1 MLVYQRV
8 YQLFYVI
15 VNSMT
20 LLIIIEF
27 ITIIISIVII
37 VITSIT
43 MIIIVII
50 YIYIYI
56 YKISM
61 NLLYHY
67 FWWLYIIKIYYCYPV
82 SNWNNSSKLDPVGVS
97 AGLEGESTWP
107 PEKVTTC
114 MYIIYI
120 YMYQKWI
127 MMG

>member
-50 YIYIYI
+50 YIYISIKYPWT
-56 YKISM
+56 Y
-61 NLLYHY
+61 
-67 FWWLYIIKIYYCYPV
+67 YIIIFDGYISLRSIIVTQFPTETTLPNWIQLEFLPV
-82 SNWNNSSKLDPVGVS
+82 LKASRL
-97 AGLEGESTWP
+97 GLR
-107 PEKVTTC
+107 KRLLHVC
-114 MYIIYI
+114 ILYI

>member
-50 YIYIYI
+50 YISIKYPWTY
-56 YKISM
+56 
-61 NLLYHY
+61 
-67 FWWLYIIKIYYCYPV
+67 YIIIFDGYISLRSIIVTQFPTETTLPNWIQLEFLPV
-82 SNWNNSSKLDPVGVS
+82 LKASRL
-97 AGLEGESTWP
+97 GLR
-107 PEKVTTC
+107 KRLLHVC
-114 MYIIYI
+114 ILYI